1 VKKFL
6 AAIMVYALVLSFSG
20 LAMAADEAKPAATPA
35 ASPAP
40 AASDADDI
48 KWIAKCMEDNKDQGQ
63 PAEVVRKYCECMNSK
78 MDDDETLS
86 VTQWEKTHPKERKEC
101 DEAAGWK

>member
-1 VKKFL
+1 MKKIL
-6 AAIMVYALVLSFSG
+6 VIMACALVLSFSG
-20 LAMAADEAKPAATPA
+20 LTMAADEAKTAGTPA
-35 ASPAP
+35 S
-40 AASDADDI
+40 SGADDI

-78 MDDDETLS
+78 MDDSETQS

-101 DEAAGWK
+101 DEVAGWK